1 MSLEISLLPTLNAL
15 LNALVLVLLLRG
27 FWHIRHGR
35 RDQHRRAMLGAFAGS
50 VIFLVSYLVYH
61 FVVGSVR
68 FPGTGGVRTLYLAIL
83 ATHTVL
89 AALVPVLA
97 TITLGLALRGRFDL
111 HPRIARW
118 TLPIWIY
125 VSVTGIVVYVML
137 YRMRWG

>member
-27 FWHIRHGR
+27 YWHIRHGR
-35 RDQHRRAMLGAFAGS
+35 RDEHRRAMLGAFAGS
-50 VIFLVSYLVYH
+50 VVFLVSYLVYH
-61 FVVGSVR
+61 FAVGSVR
-68 FPGTGGVRTLYLAIL
+68 FPGTGGVRKLYLAIL

-89 AALVPVLA
+89 AALVPILA

>member
-1 MSLEISLLPTLNAL
+1 VSLEISLLPTLNAL